1 MTYHPWVRD
10 YNLNLPQPSS
20 VSTVNEVVIEGKT
33 INVGIGIHD
42 SSASLAPYFESSEKF
57 LLLSTGTWCIN
68 MNPFNTETLTSE
80 QLDMDCLCYMS
91 IGRKPVKSSRIFLG
105 HMHEEAVAKIA
116 NHFMKPAAYFR
127 TIKTD
132 PNMIAI
138 IQAKYDGKKIFYKSA
153 PDSMELREFIDMYEF
168 VSYEEAYHQLMNE
181 LCELT
186 VESIK
191 LILPSGDDTSR
202 IYITGGFSGNE
213 VFRNYIIKAFP
224 SKKVIVSEIVN
235 ASALGAAIVVSGLKS
250 GNKVNLDY
258 N

>member
-1 MTYHPWVRD
+1 M
-10 YNLNLPQPSS
+10 L
-20 VSTVNEVVIEGKT
+20 
-33 INVGIGIHD
+33 
-42 SSASLAPYFESSEKF
+42 
-57 LLLSTGTWCIN
+57 
-68 MNPFNTETLTSE
+68 
-80 QLDMDCLCYMS
+80 
-91 IGRKPVKSSRIFLG
+91 
-105 HMHEEAVAKIA
+105 
-116 NHFMKPAAYFR
+116 FR
-127 TIKTD
+127 S
-132 PNMIAI
+132 
-138 IQAKYDGKKIFYKSA
+138 GKKIFYKSA

-250 GNKVNLDY
+250 GNKVNLD
-258 N
+258 NN